1 MGDDMDEYL
10 MQEFDSIEAAQA
22 CLAAINAVAQ
32 NYWQSQGYSVQDGA
46 LIGKNAASG
55 EDEPMAARTVAWAQI
70 EDMDG
75 GKFGF
80 YSPGNAP
87 RFALWKGRLAE
98 IGFTDTGRDVLV
110 GARDD
115 DI

>member
-1 MGDDMDEYL
+1 MDEYL
-10 MQEFDSIEAAQA
+10 MQEFDSLEAAQA

-32 NYWQSQGYSVQDGA
+32 SYWLSQGYSVANGT

-55 EDEPMAARTVAWAQI
+55 EDMPEAVRTSTWAQI
-70 EDMDG
+70 EAMEG

-80 YSPGNAP
+80 YSPSNSP